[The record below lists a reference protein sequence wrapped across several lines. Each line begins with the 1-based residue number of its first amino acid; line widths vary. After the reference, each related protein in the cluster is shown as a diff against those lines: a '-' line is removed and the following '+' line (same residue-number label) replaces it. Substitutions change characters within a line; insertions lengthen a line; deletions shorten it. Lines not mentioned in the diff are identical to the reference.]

1 MQEDLDKR
9 LKDKEKKQKEV
20 VRQQSGKETNV
31 ITSNFVETDF
41 EEEDWSQG
49 GMKFYFIK
57 DTHEVNEMVVD
68 CGAPKTLIGERY
80 LKEYLKQNDLEESML
95 KKTSCKLKFRFGPSQ
110 LYISTERVEVPI
122 TMRIKD
128 GYTTQ
133 FVEAYVVQAEIPFLM
148 GMDILKKWGAVIE
161 IAERKIDFE
170 TIGIV
175 VKADKEGGSHLNI
188 ALEKVKF
195 DKEPSENEEVKTVL
209 FVELEGTM
217 FNEGT
222 MKKDYEDDNF
232 KIGGDDDKENVGDDN
247 RQVETFIFP
256 DDREDV
262 GGNDQVKTA
271 VLLDELENDEYGRY

>member
-1 MQEDLDKR
+1 ME
-9 LKDKEKKQKEV
+9 
-20 VRQQSGKETNV
+20 
-31 ITSNFVETDF
+31 
-41 EEEDWSQG
+41 
-49 GMKFYFIK
+49 FYFIK
-57 DTHEVNEMVVD
+57 DIHEVNEMVVD

-95 KKTSCKLKFRFGPSQ
+95 KKTLCKLRFRFGPSQ
-110 LYISTERVEVPI
+110 LYISTERVKVPI

-170 TIGIV
+170 IIGIV

-188 ALEKVKF
+188 ALEKVRF
-195 DKEPSENEEVKTVL
+195 DKKLSENEEVKTVL

-222 MKKDYEDDNF
+222 MKNDYEDGNFNIGSDN
-232 KIGGDDDKENVGDDN
+232 DKEKVGDDN
-247 RQVETFIFP
+247 RQVKTYIFP
-256 DDREDV
+256 YDREDV

-271 VLLDELENDEYGRY
+271 VLLDK